1 MQKLKVKR
9 TKRKT
14 ITETEIVE
22 YQFFSERT
30 HAVEAIQTPDN
41 NKKKRDRD
49 CRHHLASPQGL
60 TSPKP
65 FRRAFI
71 IADFIAECKQNPT
84 DFPAFPRCFLF
95 QTA

>member
-22 YQFFSERT
+22 YQFFSEPSGRT
-30 HAVEAIQTPDN
+30 AAVEAHQNPDN
-41 NKKKRDRD
+41 NKSEIVIAVTISQIPHKLRREN
-49 CRHHLASPQGL
+49 
-60 TSPKP
+60 P
-65 FRRAFI
+65 FR
-71 IADFIAECKQNPT
+71 
-84 DFPAFPRCFLF
+84 